1 MKFGLEDK
9 KIKKIVSVFSKYEA
23 VEKAVI
29 FGSRARG
36 DFEYN
41 SDIDI
46 AVYTNGKSVTGLQSD
61 LEEAVGI
68 YKLNLIFMDE
78 LNNDQLRK
86 NIERDGVE
94 VYRA

>member
-46 AVYTNGKSVTGLQSD
+46 AVYTNGESVTRLQSD

-94 VYRA
+94 LYRA